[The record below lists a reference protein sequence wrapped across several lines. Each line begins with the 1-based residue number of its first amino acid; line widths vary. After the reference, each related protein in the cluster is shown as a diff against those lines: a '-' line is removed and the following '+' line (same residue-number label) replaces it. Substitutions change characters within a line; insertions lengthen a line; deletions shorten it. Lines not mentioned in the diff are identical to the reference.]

1 MRLFIMLSFLVAA
14 CAENPAD
21 STPSAEM
28 VATPPA
34 DKEVTTTTTETPPA
48 GLEAPVDAPA
58 AANDNKE
65 VGPSGTDLAG
75 HIHFTGSKV
84 TGSHTCRFDRWN
96 GKFVPGAE
104 GSLEKASLTFSVEI
118 DSIYCDW
125 DSRSKWTE
133 KFEKHMKADDFLQ
146 AKKHPKATFVSHA
159 IETNDKGATVTGA
172 LTMRGVSN
180 TISFPA
186 EITAKG
192 SFSAKARFDINRKK
206 WGIEYKGKPD
216 NLVRDEVVLDIQLA
230 AK

>member
-1 MRLFIMLSFLVAA
+1 M
-14 CAENPAD
+14 
-21 STPSAEM
+21 
-28 VATPPA
+28 
-34 DKEVTTTTTETPPA
+34 
-48 GLEAPVDAPA
+48 
-58 AANDNKE
+58 
-65 VGPSGTDLAG
+65 
-75 HIHFTGSKV
+75 

-159 IETNDKGATVTGA
+159 IETSDKVTTVTGA
-172 LTMRGVSN
+172 LTIEGFPN

-192 SFSAKARFDINRKK
+192 SFSLKARFDINRKK
-206 WGIEYKGKPD
+206 WGIEYKGSQTTWSGTRWFSTFNWRLNNPVKGGLD
-216 NLVRDEVVLDIQLA
+216 LGGARSRGINRVLF
-230 AK
+230 